1 MDPAASREWL
11 EFIESWHEF
20 FLMAGT
26 AAVTL
31 AGLLFVALSL
41 HIEALIHEEREHLLA
56 LARATLFSF
65 TMVLVLSLMMLVP
78 LQRQRLVAFELMV
91 VGGNFILLTLRQ
103 LRWKPKKE
111 HAGFSAGLMRRRM
124 IFPMVAYSLVL
135 FSGLMLFL
143 TGLPEWMYF
152 VIGAVCM
159 VLGNAAGTSWDLL
172 VRVAQMK
179 RDAA

>member
-1 MDPAASREWL
+1 
-11 EFIESWHEF
+11 
-20 FLMAGT
+20 
-26 AAVTL
+26 
-31 AGLLFVALSL
+31 
-41 HIEALIHEEREHLLA
+41 
-56 LARATLFSF
+56 
-65 TMVLVLSLMMLVP
+65 
-78 LQRQRLVAFELMV
+78 
-91 VGGNFILLTLRQ
+91 
-103 LRWKPKKE
+103 
-111 HAGFSAGLMRRRM
+111 
-124 IFPMVAYSLVL
+124 VL